1 MTTMANFD
9 IQYTQFLSQQGEPT
23 RPLPEFARD
32 AELIPLHRAMVLTRT
47 FDAKAIALQ
56 RVTAPWQ

>member
-1 MTTMANFD
+1 MTTVANFD

-32 AELIPLHRAMVLTRT
+32 AELIPLYRAMVLIMLRTRSR
-47 FDAKAIALQ
+47 AHGEYY
-56 RVTAPWQ
+56 